1 MSFTR
6 KEGRS
11 ATALLS
17 EYRLFRSLS
26 EPGPSFRQSIS
37 FSLRRNKAM
46 KRVLV
51 PFLAL
56 ATLSFLGSSAY
67 AQGGRPAGAGKP
79 SGVGGGPGS
88 GAGASAT
95 HGNMSG
101 ADSSTARP
109 SSPGSVLS
117 RNSSLS
123 GALTKALGKS
133 GITVTDLASTCSL
146 QDSGPVHC
154 GSSHQPQIPWLY
166 SHRSFGREEPRRGHS
181 GMQPAGRR
189 QD

>member
-1 MSFTR
+1 
-6 KEGRS
+6 
-11 ATALLS
+11 
-17 EYRLFRSLS
+17 
-26 EPGPSFRQSIS
+26 
-37 FSLRRNKAM
+37 M
-46 KRVLV
+46 KRLLV

-133 GITVTDLASTCSL
+133 GITVTDLASTCSKFKNL
-146 QDSGPVHC
+146 GQCIAALHINHKFSNCTLADLSGAKNLGQGIQGCNPQADAKTEARNASKQANQEIKES
-154 GSSHQPQIPWLY
+154 GS
-166 SHRSFGREEPRRGHS
+166 
-181 GMQPAGRR
+181 
-189 QD
+189 